1 MAKQK
6 CKFTDKMKAKRPC
19 FRKGSFQ
26 TIIFFFFFS
35 SREFS
40 MWSNSY
46 KDHEQWEW
54 QKIHIVYHWN
64 NYYFKPNHNK

>member
-26 TIIFFFFFS
+26 TIIFFFS
-35 SREFS
+35 SVQENFQCEATHTKIMNSENDKRFTLYIIETIII
-40 MWSNSY
+40 SNQTI
-46 KDHEQWEW
+46 K
-54 QKIHIVYHWN
+54 
-64 NYYFKPNHNK
+64 